1 MTRKSPVCS
10 AISVNAISEMIVTAG
25 AKRKRAVAANCGSVT
40 APVASV
46 SAAPNNPASP
56 WRMRYCPNF
65 GLASAR
71 PQVSRSI
78 GILAVA
84 NRAPDRSYG
93 ESSLYGDI
101 SPERKAIPLQCRPM
115 PKRAAKV
122 PGAMGWWAKF
132 PLRSEHL
139 RLNIL
144 LLAVPVAVGLHL
156 ADAPPIA
163 VFIASGLGI
172 VPLAGVM
179 GEATEALA
187 AHTGPTIGGILNA
200 TFGNATELI
209 IAVFALRA
217 GHVEVVKASLS
228 GSIIGNILLVLGL
241 SIVAGGIGREK
252 QTFSRAAAG
261 TNTTMLFIAV
271 IALVMPAVYEVSVL
285 GGLHHEQAPVLM
297 NLSLWTSGVLI
308 AIYAVSFIFVLHTH
322 QRIFCAQDEVIEVKT
337 SRNSA
342 IISLALATIFVG
354 VLSEMLVGEIE
365 AVTKALGWTEF
376 FVGVIVVAI
385 IGNAAEHST
394 AMMMAR
400 RDKMDLAITI
410 AVGSSTQIALFV
422 APVLV
427 FLSLALG
434 HPMTLVFNAFEI
446 VAIVVSVL
454 IVQMVSD
461 DGESTWF
468 EGAQLLAVYL
478 ILAVSFYF
486 VPA

>member
-1 MTRKSPVCS
+1 MRKK
-10 AISVNAISEMIVTAG
+10 
-25 AKRKRAVAANCGSVT
+25 AK
-40 APVASV
+40 
-46 SAAPNNPASP
+46 
-56 WRMRYCPNF
+56 
-65 GLASAR
+65 
-71 PQVSRSI
+71 
-78 GILAVA
+78 
-84 NRAPDRSYG
+84 
-93 ESSLYGDI
+93 E
-101 SPERKAIPLQCRPM
+101 
-115 PKRAAKV
+115 

-139 RLNIL
+139 WLNVL
-144 LLAVPVAVGLHL
+144 LLAIPVAIGLHL
-156 ADAPPIA
+156 ADAPPLAI
-163 VFIASGLGI
+163 FIAAGLGI

-187 AHTGPTIGGILNA
+187 SYTGPTVGGVLNA

-209 IAVFALRA
+209 IAIFALRA
-217 GHVEVVKASLS
+217 GHVSVVKASLS

-241 SIVAGGIGREK
+241 SIVAGGLGRERQK
-252 QTFSRAAAG
+252 FSREAAG

-297 NLSLWTSGVLI
+297 DLSLWTSGVLI
-308 AIYAVSFIFVLHTH
+308 LLYAVSFIFVLHTH
-322 QRIFCAQDEVIEVKT
+322 QRVFCSEPVSEPAKMSKT
-337 SRNSA
+337 Q
-342 IISLALATIFVG
+342 ALAALAAATVLVG
-354 VLSEMLVGEIE
+354 LLSEFLVGEIE
-365 AVTKALGWTEF
+365 AVTKILGWTEF

-394 AMMMAR
+394 AIMMAR
-400 RDKMDLAITI
+400 RDKMDLAISV

-422 APVLV
+422 APLLV

-454 IVQMVSD
+454 IVQMVSS

-478 ILAVSFYF
+478 IIAVSFYF

>member
-1 MTRKSPVCS
+1 M
-10 AISVNAISEMIVTAG
+10 
-25 AKRKRAVAANCGSVT
+25 AKT
-40 APVASV
+40 
-46 SAAPNNPASP
+46 
-56 WRMRYCPNF
+56 
-65 GLASAR
+65 
-71 PQVSRSI
+71 
-78 GILAVA
+78 
-84 NRAPDRSYG
+84 
-93 ESSLYGDI
+93 
-101 SPERKAIPLQCRPM
+101 IPLQCRPM
-115 PKRAAKV
+115 SKKQS
-122 PGAMGWWAKF
+122 AMQESSGWWAKF
-132 PLRSEHL
+132 PLKTEHL
-139 RLNIL
+139 WLNVL
-144 LLAVPVAVGLHL
+144 LLAVPVAIGLHL
-156 ADAPPIA
+156 TDAPPIA
-163 VFIASGLGI
+163 VFIAAAVGI
-172 VPLAGVM
+172 IPLAGVM

-200 TFGNATELI
+200 SFGNATELI

-241 SIVAGGIGREK
+241 SILAGGIGREK

-271 IALVMPAVYEVSVL
+271 IALVMD
-285 GGLHHEQAPVLM
+285 
-297 NLSLWTSGVLI
+297 LSLWTSGVLI
-308 AIYAVSFIFVLHTH
+308 AIYAVSFIFVLNTH
-322 QRIFCAQDEVIEVKT
+322 KRIFCAPEEKT
-337 SRNSA
+337 ETTTSKNSA
-342 IISLALATIFVG
+342 IISLALATVFVG

-394 AMMMAR
+394 AIMVAR

-427 FLSLALG
+427 FLSLVLG

-446 VAIVVSVL
+446 VAIVVSGL

-486 VPA
+486 VPG

>member
-1 MTRKSPVCS
+1 
-10 AISVNAISEMIVTAG
+10 
-25 AKRKRAVAANCGSVT
+25 
-40 APVASV
+40 
-46 SAAPNNPASP
+46 
-56 WRMRYCPNF
+56 
-65 GLASAR
+65 
-71 PQVSRSI
+71 
-78 GILAVA
+78 
-84 NRAPDRSYG
+84 
-93 ESSLYGDI
+93 
-101 SPERKAIPLQCRPM
+101 
-115 PKRAAKV
+115 
-122 PGAMGWWAKF
+122 
-132 PLRSEHL
+132 
-139 RLNIL
+139 
-144 LLAVPVAVGLHL
+144 
-156 ADAPPIA
+156 
-163 VFIASGLGI
+163 
-172 VPLAGVM
+172 M
-179 GEATEALA
+179 GEATEAPA

-241 SIVAGGIGREK
+241 SIVAGGLGARETNLFPRGCRH
-252 QTFSRAAAG
+252 QHHHVVHRGDRAGHAGGVRSFSAWRAASRAGAR
-261 TNTTMLFIAV
+261 TELD
-271 IALVMPAVYEVSVL
+271 
-285 GGLHHEQAPVLM
+285 
-297 NLSLWTSGVLI
+297 LSLWTSGVLI
-308 AIYAVSFIFVLHTH
+308 AIYAVSFVFVLHTH
-322 QRIFCAQDEVIEVKT
+322 QRIFCAQDEIIETKT

-342 IISLALATIFVG
+342 ILSLAIATVLVG
-354 VLSEMLVGEIE
+354 VLSELLVGEIE

-385 IGNAAEHST
+385 IGNAAGHTT
-394 AMMMAR
+394 AVMMAR

-486 VPA
+486 VPG

>member
-1 MTRKSPVCS
+1 MPK
-10 AISVNAISEMIVTAG
+10 
-25 AKRKRAVAANCGSVT
+25 KRADGHN
-40 APVASV
+40 
-46 SAAPNNPASP
+46 
-56 WRMRYCPNF
+56 
-65 GLASAR
+65 
-71 PQVSRSI
+71 
-78 GILAVA
+78 
-84 NRAPDRSYG
+84 
-93 ESSLYGDI
+93 
-101 SPERKAIPLQCRPM
+101 
-115 PKRAAKV
+115 V
-122 PGAMGWWAKF
+122 PGWWAKF
-132 PLRSEHL
+132 PVKTEH
-139 RLNIL
+139 RWLNVL
-144 LLAVPVAVGLHL
+144 LLAIPVAIGLHI
-156 ADAPPIA
+156 ADAPPLAIFSA
-163 VFIASGLGI
+163 AALGI
-172 VPLAGVM
+172 IPLAGVM

-241 SIVAGGIGREK
+241 SIMVGGIGREK

-297 NLSLWTSGVLI
+297 DLSLWTSGVLI

-322 QRIFCAQDEVIEVKT
+322 QRIFCARTEVVETKT
-337 SRNSA
+337 SRKSA
-342 IISLALATIFVG
+342 IISLALATVLVG

-365 AVTKALGWTEF
+365 AVTRTVGLTEF

-385 IGNAAEHST
+385 VGNAAEHST
-394 AMMMAR
+394 AVLMAR
-400 RDKMDLAITI
+400 RDQMDLAITI

-427 FLSLALG
+427 FLSVALG

-486 VPA
+486 VPG

>member
-1 MTRKSPVCS
+1 M
-10 AISVNAISEMIVTAG
+10 
-25 AKRKRAVAANCGSVT
+25 AKKRAE
-40 APVASV
+40 
-46 SAAPNNPASP
+46 
-56 WRMRYCPNF
+56 
-65 GLASAR
+65 
-71 PQVSRSI
+71 SR
-78 GILAVA
+78 
-84 NRAPDRSYG
+84 
-93 ESSLYGDI
+93 E
-101 SPERKAIPLQCRPM
+101 
-115 PKRAAKV
+115 V
-122 PGAMGWWAKF
+122 PSWWAKF
-132 PLRSEHL
+132 PLKTQHL
-139 RLNIL
+139 WLNAL
-144 LLAVPVAVGLHL
+144 LLAVPVAIGLHL
-156 ADAPPIA
+156 ADASSLAI
-163 VFIASGLGI
+163 FIASAIGI

-187 AHTGPTIGGILNA
+187 AHTGPTVGGILNA

-209 IAVFALRA
+209 IAIFALRA

-285 GGLHHEQAPVLM
+285 GGLHHEQAPALM
-297 NLSLWTSGVLI
+297 DLSLWTSGVLI

-322 QRIFCAQDEVIEVKT
+322 QRIFCTRTEVSERQISK
-337 SRNSA
+337 RSA
-342 IISLALATIFVG
+342 IISLALATVLVG
-354 VLSEMLVGEIE
+354 ILSELLVGEIE

-400 RDKMDLAITI
+400 RDQMDLAITI

>member
-1 MTRKSPVCS
+1 M
-10 AISVNAISEMIVTAG
+10 A
-25 AKRKRAVAANCGSVT
+25 RKREEDR
-40 APVASV
+40 V
-46 SAAPNNPASP
+46 S
-56 WRMRYCPNF
+56 
-65 GLASAR
+65 
-71 PQVSRSI
+71 
-78 GILAVA
+78 
-84 NRAPDRSYG
+84 
-93 ESSLYGDI
+93 
-101 SPERKAIPLQCRPM
+101 
-115 PKRAAKV
+115 
-122 PGAMGWWAKF
+122 MGWWAKF
-132 PLRSEHL
+132 PLKTEHL
-139 RLNIL
+139 WLNL
-144 LLAVPVAVGLHL
+144 LLLVVPVAIVMRLM
-156 ADAPPIA
+156 DAPPIA
-163 VFIASGLGI
+163 VFIAAAIGI
-172 VPLAGVM
+172 IPLAGVM
-179 GEATEALA
+179 GEATESLA

-209 IAVFALRA
+209 IAIFALRA

-228 GSIIGNILLVLGL
+228 GSIIGNVLLVLGL

-261 TNTTMLFIAV
+261 TNTTMLFVAV
-271 IALVMPAVYEVSVL
+271 AALVMPAVYEVSVL
-285 GGLHHEQAPVLM
+285 GGLHHEQAPVLLE
-297 NLSLWTSGVLI
+297 LSLWTSGVLI

-322 QRIFCAQDEVIEVKT
+322 QRIFCAKSEVSERR
-337 SRNSA
+337 SRKSS
-342 IISLALATIFVG
+342 IVSLALATVLVG
-354 VLSEMLVGEIE
+354 VLSELLVGEIE

-394 AMMMAR
+394 AVMMAR

-434 HPMTLVFNAFEI
+434 RPMTLVFNAFEI
-446 VAIVVSVL
+446 VAIVISVL

-486 VPA
+486 VPG

>member
-1 MTRKSPVCS
+1 M
-10 AISVNAISEMIVTAG
+10 
-25 AKRKRAVAANCGSVT
+25 AKKQAVKQEPS
-40 APVASV
+40 
-46 SAAPNNPASP
+46 
-56 WRMRYCPNF
+56 
-65 GLASAR
+65 
-71 PQVSRSI
+71 
-78 GILAVA
+78 
-84 NRAPDRSYG
+84 
-93 ESSLYGDI
+93 
-101 SPERKAIPLQCRPM
+101 
-115 PKRAAKV
+115 
-122 PGAMGWWAKF
+122 GWWAKL
-132 PLRSEHL
+132 PLRSEHMW
-139 RLNIL
+139 LNVL
-144 LLAVPVAVGLHL
+144 LLAVPVAIGLYL
-156 ADAPPIA
+156 TNATPIA
-163 VFIASGLGI
+163 VFVAAALGI

-241 SIVAGGIGREK
+241 SILAGGIGREK

-285 GGLHHEQAPVLM
+285 GGLHHEQAPVLLD
-297 NLSLWTSGVLI
+297 LSLWTSGVLI
-308 AIYAVSFIFVLHTH
+308 AIYAVSFIFVLNTH
-322 QRIFCAQDEVIEVKT
+322 KRIFCAPDEKSEPAT
-337 SRNSA
+337 SRNAA
-342 IISLALATIFVG
+342 IISLVLATILVG

-365 AVTKALGWTEF
+365 AVTKALGWTKF

-394 AMMMAR
+394 AVMMAR

-486 VPA
+486 VPG

>member
-1 MTRKSPVCS
+1 MRK
-10 AISVNAISEMIVTAG
+10 
-25 AKRKRAVAANCGSVT
+25 
-40 APVASV
+40 
-46 SAAPNNPASP
+46 
-56 WRMRYCPNF
+56 
-65 GLASAR
+65 
-71 PQVSRSI
+71 
-78 GILAVA
+78 
-84 NRAPDRSYG
+84 
-93 ESSLYGDI
+93 
-101 SPERKAIPLQCRPM
+101 KAEQ
-115 PKRAAKV
+115 AT
-122 PGAMGWWAKF
+122 GWWAKF

-139 RLNIL
+139 WLNIL
-144 LLAVPVAVGLHL
+144 LIAVPVAIGLRL
-156 ADAPPIA
+156 ADAPPLAI
-163 VFIASGLGI
+163 FIAAGLAI

-187 AHTGPTIGGILNA
+187 SYTGPTVGGILNA
-200 TFGNATELI
+200 AFGNATELI
-209 IAVFALRA
+209 IAIFALRA
-217 GHVEVVKASLS
+217 GHVSVVKASLS

-252 QTFSRAAAG
+252 QKFSREAAA

-285 GGLHHEQAPVLM
+285 GGLHHEQDPVLM
-297 NLSLWTSGVLI
+297 DLSLWTSGVLI
-308 AIYAVSFIFVLHTH
+308 VIYAVSFIFVLHTH
-322 QRIFCAQDEVIEVKT
+322 QRVFCSQPVEERPK
-337 SRNSA
+337 
-342 IISLALATIFVG
+342 ISKVQALIALAVATVLVG
-354 VLSEMLVGEIE
+354 LLSEFLVAEIE
-365 AVTKALGWTEF
+365 AVTKILGWTEF

-394 AMMMAR
+394 AIMMAR
-400 RDKMDLAITI
+400 RDKMDLAISV
-410 AVGSSTQIALFV
+410 AVGSSTQIALLV

-468 EGAQLLAVYL
+468 EGAQLLAVYV

-486 VPA
+486 VPG

>member
-1 MTRKSPVCS
+1 
-10 AISVNAISEMIVTAG
+10 
-25 AKRKRAVAANCGSVT
+25 
-40 APVASV
+40 
-46 SAAPNNPASP
+46 
-56 WRMRYCPNF
+56 
-65 GLASAR
+65 
-71 PQVSRSI
+71 
-78 GILAVA
+78 
-84 NRAPDRSYG
+84 
-93 ESSLYGDI
+93 
-101 SPERKAIPLQCRPM
+101 
-115 PKRAAKV
+115 
-122 PGAMGWWAKF
+122 
-132 PLRSEHL
+132 
-139 RLNIL
+139 
-144 LLAVPVAVGLHL
+144 
-156 ADAPPIA
+156 
-163 VFIASGLGI
+163 
-172 VPLAGVM
+172 VM

-228 GSIIGNILLVLGL
+228 GSIIGNILLVLGF
-241 SIVAGGIGREK
+241 SIVAGGWGREK
-252 QTFSRAAAG
+252 QTFSGAAAG

-297 NLSLWTSGVLI
+297 DLSLWTSGVLI
-308 AIYAVSFIFVLHTH
+308 AIYAVSFVFVLHTH
-322 QRIFCAQDEVIEVKT
+322 QRIFCAQGEIKETKT

-342 IISLALATIFVG
+342 IVSLAIATVLVG
-354 VLSEMLVGEIE
+354 ILSELLVGEIE

-394 AMMMAR
+394 AVMMAR

-427 FLSLALG
+427 FLSLAMG

-486 VPA
+486 VPG